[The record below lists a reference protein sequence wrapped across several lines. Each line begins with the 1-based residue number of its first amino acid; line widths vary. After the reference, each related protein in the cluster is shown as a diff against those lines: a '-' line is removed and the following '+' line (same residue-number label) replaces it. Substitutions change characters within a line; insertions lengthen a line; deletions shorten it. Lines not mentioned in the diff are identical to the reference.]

1 MRKLRLVERFTN
13 SRAAAKVVPEP
24 PLYVLMFDGGSRG
37 NPGPSGAGY
46 VVYYDDEEVAYGFE
60 YIGTAT
66 NNIAE
71 YTGLICG
78 LIAAA
83 EMGIERLVIKGDSL
97 LVLNQLAGVW
107 AIKAPNL
114 VPLYNEAKGILAKY
128 FPDATVQHVKRAHN
142 KRADEL
148 ANEAMDKKTSDAW
161 LL

>member
-1 MRKLRLVERFTN
+1 MRKLKLVERFTN
-13 SRAAAKVVPEP
+13 SGATAKVAPEAP
-24 PLYVLMFDGGSRG
+24 PYVLMFDGGSRG

-46 VVYYDDEEVAYGFE
+46 VIYCYNEEIAYG
-60 YIGTAT
+60 YQYVGAAT

-78 LIAAA
+78 LLAAA
-83 EMGIERLVIKGDSL
+83 ELGIEKLVIKGDSL